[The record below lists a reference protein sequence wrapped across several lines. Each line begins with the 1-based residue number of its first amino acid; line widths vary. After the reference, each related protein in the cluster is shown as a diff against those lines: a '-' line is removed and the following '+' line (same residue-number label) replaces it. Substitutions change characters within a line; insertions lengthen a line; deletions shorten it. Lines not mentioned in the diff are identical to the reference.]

1 MNLNLHAIR
10 QHCLNKK
17 GTHAGY
23 PFGPGT
29 LVIKVID
36 KMFILISEHA
46 EPLTI
51 NLKCDP
57 DDALA
62 LRAKYVAIRPGYH
75 MNKRHWNTL
84 SLDGSL
90 PPDLIYGLIDESY
103 NWVVAGLSKKSRCLL
118 TDSHTDEKPD
128 LDIKDGV

>member
-1 MNLNLHAIR
+1 MTRNLNAQSIR
-10 QHCLNKK
+10 QYCLEKS

-36 KMFILISEHA
+36 KIFILINEHSD
-46 EPLTI
+46 PLTI
-51 NLKCDP
+51 NLKADP

-62 LRAKYVAIRPGYH
+62 LRAKYSAIQPGYH

-84 SLDGSL
+84 TVDGTI
-90 PPDLIYGLIDESY
+90 PANLIYELIDESY
-103 NWVVAGLSKKSRCLL
+103 ALVVAGLPKRSKGLLKGDQRCPEAGLN
-118 TDSHTDEKPD
+118 T
-128 LDIKDGV
+128 G